1 MISLGVY
8 VGFPGGSDGKGSAC
22 RAEDLGSTPGLKD
35 PLGESNG
42 NPLQYF
48 SLKNPRDRGAWWA
61 TIHGSQSQTRLSNYH
76 THTHTHVIS
85 NRQLDGHGWST
96 KECLSWRERLRKV
109 LGIRAVMKPPEM
121 AEIDQNGT
129 DYTDKKKKKKSS
141 SYQTNKQKTQTSTR
155 ENQER
160 SRET

>member
-1 MISLGVY
+1 MGYNPWVTE
-8 VGFPGGSDGKGSAC
+8 SDTT
-22 RAEDLGSTPGLKD
+22 EQLP
-35 PLGESNG
+35 
-42 NPLQYF
+42 
-48 SLKNPRDRGAWWA
+48 
-61 TIHGSQSQTRLSNYH
+61 H

-129 DYTDKKKKKKSS
+129 DYTDKKKKKKNPVVIRP
-141 SYQTNKQKTQTSTR
+141 TNKKHRRAQGRTKKDQGKRNFPEMMLVS
-155 ENQER
+155 E
-160 SRET
+160 

>member
-1 MISLGVY
+1 MGYNPWVTE
-8 VGFPGGSDGKGSAC
+8 SDTT
-22 RAEDLGSTPGLKD
+22 EQLP
-35 PLGESNG
+35 
-42 NPLQYF
+42 
-48 SLKNPRDRGAWWA
+48 
-61 TIHGSQSQTRLSNYH
+61 H

-85 NRQLDGHGWST
+85 NRQLDGHGWSA

-121 AEIDQNGT
+121 AEIGQNGT